1 MKKLGNYYGQVARK
15 YGVVLPL
22 IVVAALFALACLFEV
37 NDLFN
42 ALKKASE
49 GVFYTLFIV
58 ALVAFVIAIAYVF
71 IKGKS
76 EEVCVLDAC
85 LTWGAVL
92 FIACLVLFCCNIS
105 ASWFSVAKIVVAS
118 VGILVAIIAAA
129 LRTKYVDCE

>member
-105 ASWFSVAKIVVAS
+105 DSWFSVAKIVVAS